1 MDNWNGLDFLIFLIF
16 AVNTILGMVRGAT
29 KEIISM
35 MCLCA
40 ALIITIKFTVPLAT
54 IFNNS
59 PLIVDVVDSSIIQNF
74 MLSIGAGP
82 VTAGLL
88 KEMFFSISLLLCF
101 VGTFSICEAALSRP
115 GFIEAMSFPYA
126 TLNSKVGAALGCT
139 RGYILVLIFLL
150 IVAHVFRVNNGDEII
165 RGSYFAQLFNSSAQK
180 LDDLISGQRPDSY
193 REIFKDKNLFNSGE
207 VIKNLS
213 GSGITN

>member
-1 MDNWNGLDFLIFLIF
+1 MDSWNGLDFLIFLIF

-40 ALIITIKFTVPLAT
+40 ALIITIKFTVPLAG

-59 PLIVDVVDSSIIQNF
+59 PLMVDVVDSSIIQNF

-82 VTAGLL
+82 VTEDLL
-88 KEMFFSISLLLCF
+88 KQMFYAISLLLCF

-115 GFIEAMSFPYA
+115 GFVEVFSFPYA
-126 TLNSKVGAALGCT
+126 TLNRKVGAALGCT
-139 RGYILVLIFLL
+139 RAYVIVLIFLL
-150 IVAHVFRVNNGDEII
+150 IIAHVFSANNGDAII

-180 LDDLISGQRPDSY
+180 MDDLIIGQRPGSY
-193 REIFKDKNLFNSGE
+193 QEIFKDKNLFNSGQ
-207 VIKNLS
+207 VIQQLS